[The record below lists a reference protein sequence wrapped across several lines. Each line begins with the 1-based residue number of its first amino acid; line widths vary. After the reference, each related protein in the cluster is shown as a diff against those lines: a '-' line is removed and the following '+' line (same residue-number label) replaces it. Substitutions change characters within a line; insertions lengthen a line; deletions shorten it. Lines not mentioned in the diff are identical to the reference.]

1 MKSENKQKPTL
12 KAIFIASVIASFCAP
27 VTRAETISLYDD
39 TFSVRVGTTTLP
51 TSEPMFSA
59 LWGTWNATTLAFA
72 PIVAISSSNTGYVD
86 LSSPELSVAINQT
99 SNANISAGSQLS
111 LAIYRVALQTV
122 GGNALSGNYSSSA
135 TMAVLTDLA
144 WVVPAFANNANPVPF
159 TFTSNTSALVGSY
172 SFNGGNEIVTL
183 IPEPSSM
190 SLMVIGLASVLAFR
204 RKTLVKRGKC
214 D

>member
-1 MKSENKQKPTL
+1 MKSEKKQKPTL
-12 KAIFIASVIASFCAP
+12 KAIFIASLIASFCAP

-39 TFSVRVGTTTLP
+39 TFSILVGTTTLP

-59 LWGTWNATTLAFA
+59 LWGTWNSTTLAFT
-72 PIVAISSSNTGYVD
+72 PVVAISSSNTGYVD
-86 LSSPELSVAINQT
+86 LSSPEISAAINQT

-111 LAIYRVALQTV
+111 LAIYRVTLQTV

-135 TMAVLTDLA
+135 TQAVLTDVA

-159 TFTSNTSALVGSY
+159 TFTGNTSALLGSY
-172 SFNGGNEIVTL
+172 SFNSGDQIITL

-190 SLMVIGLASVLAFR
+190 SLMVIGLASVFAFR
-204 RKTLVKRGKC
+204 RTALAKREKC